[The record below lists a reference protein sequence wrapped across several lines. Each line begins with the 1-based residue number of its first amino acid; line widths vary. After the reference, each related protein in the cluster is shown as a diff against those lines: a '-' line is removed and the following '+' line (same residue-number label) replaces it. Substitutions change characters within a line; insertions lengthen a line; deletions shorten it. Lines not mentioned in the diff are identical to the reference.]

1 MSRWCSN
8 QLSYAP
14 EIQQLSI
21 AAEKPSL
28 GNRFFTDQTKHRE
41 IASEVP
47 RAPLRRRA
55 LDAKAV
61 RHNCEKGVLRFGVRL
76 ADFLTP
82 QIRSLP

>member
-1 MSRWCSN
+1 
-8 QLSYAP
+8 
-14 EIQQLSI
+14 
-21 AAEKPSL
+21 
-28 GNRFFTDQTKHRE
+28 
-41 IASEVP
+41 VP